1 MQNGVKLN
9 ISLKDTDLFN
19 DIAALLKQLL
29 WDERIVKEVR
39 DEYLVKLKELLG
51 GES

>member
-19 DIAALLKQLL
+19 DIAALFKAVAVG
-29 WDERIVKEVR
+29 RTHNKS
-39 DEYLVKLKELLG
+39 G
-51 GES
+51 AG